1 LIIKKVNNWKTV
13 SVLKTTGS
21 AYNVLLDNDHLLTEL
36 GNIIE
41 LPRKLAVSVAKEWRR
56 NQDVEKIK
64 KEFHTKFCFSVFD
77 HTAPLRLK
85 VSQTILEY
93 ADCDLVCYLAEN
105 PIELVERQKKLFAMY
120 IDWADE
126 FFTIKLRTGTG
137 IKHVKQNRKNEA
149 KIKRYL
155 EKLNNFELTIV
166 YELTN
171 LTGSFFIATAV
182 FIGFVKAKDAW
193 NASVIEDTYRIERWG
208 EVEEEVAVSK
218 NKKEYFFSFV
228 KLMDKLG

>member
-1 LIIKKVNNWKTV
+1 MFL
-13 SVLKTTGS
+13 
-21 AYNVLLDNDHLLTEL
+21 
-36 GNIIE
+36 
-41 LPRKLAVSVAKEWRR
+41 
-56 NQDVEKIK
+56 EKIK
-64 KEFHTKFCFSVFD
+64 KGFHTRFCFNVFD

-85 VSQTILEY
+85 VLQTILEY
-93 ADCDLVCYLAEN
+93 SDCDLVCYLAEN
-105 PIELVERQKKLFAMY
+105 PIELVERQKKLFARY

-126 FFTIKLRTGTG
+126 FFEIKLRTGMG
-137 IKHVKQNRKNEA
+137 IKHVKQNSKNEA

-182 FIGFVKAKDAW
+182 FIGVVKVKDAW
-193 NASVIEDTYRIERWG
+193 NASVIEDTFRIELWG
-208 EVEEEVAVSK
+208 EVEEEIAVSK

-228 KLMDKLG
+228 KLIDKLG